1 MAARREQS
9 LPEVNNPKAGRDYF
23 IGPTYEAG
31 IVLRGTEVK
40 SLRAGRA
47 NIADAFIKIS
57 PKGVMLYHAHIA
69 EYGDILKSCKSERD
83 RGDKL
88 RSAIAEKS
96 ISGIVWAIGLLIAY
110 AVWDFVKS
118 SVK

>member
-1 MAARREQS
+1 MAWTGEERRSVPTVTRAEFTEFVSQS
-9 LPEVNNPKAGRDYF
+9 NAQRQELRDMVRE
-23 IGPTYEAG
+23 I
-31 IVLRGTEVK
+31 RGSMIEIQRDVK
-40 SLRAGRA
+40 CVHTTW
-47 NIADAFIKIS
+47 D
-57 PKGVMLYHAHIA
+57 AHIA